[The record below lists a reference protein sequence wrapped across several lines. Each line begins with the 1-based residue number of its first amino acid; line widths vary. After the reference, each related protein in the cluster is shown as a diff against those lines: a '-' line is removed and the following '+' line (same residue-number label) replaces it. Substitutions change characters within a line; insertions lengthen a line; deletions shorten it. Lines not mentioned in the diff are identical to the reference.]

1 MLFISYLYNHD
12 FKYAHSLHSR
22 PCKRKAECSNP
33 SRDRPKSLKTGS
45 DSSTTKRFAIGMRV
59 AGPRR

>member
-33 SRDRPKSLKTGS
+33 SRDRPKSLP
-45 DSSTTKRFAIGMRV
+45 TTKRFAIGMRV